1 MASFSWYSPKSS
13 STMVEGTTM
22 MIAVIANAMS
32 ALEWWA
38 LSIQSANLVGTLI
51 LVASLFFSF
60 CTLCRKIP
68 LNRICCCWYFTSI
81 NRDRNRAKEGEK
93 EQIVTNFYFCGF
105 FFLLFFLQNS
115 VCTTQFQRERE
126 EVTPFSSLATAF
138 CAWVCCSE

>member
-22 MIAVIANAMS
+22 MIVVIANAMS

-105 FFLLFFLQNS
+105 FFLLFSFKTVFVLHN
-115 VCTTQFQRERE
+115 FRERE